1 MNKKATA
8 FLCFLLLNSFFIALV
23 EGNLAQSLEL
33 VQGRPPWLLNE
44 TASTI
49 TILDDAEER
58 VTIKKDIKT
67 IIAIGTT
74 YLYVTIRALKSE
86 DKVVGISDW
95 ICKQK
100 IILPV
105 MANITNI
112 VQTAGTINYE
122 KIYEINPDVVVM
134 ISPFVDKEINAK
146 LASNIPV
153 IKLKHNNLKSIAK
166 LGKVLDREREAKE
179 YVNWI
184 ISKTSVIEKKT
195 SLLEKDEIKEVFF
208 YYGGESG
215 ISPPPPY
222 GTYGKDNFWVND
234 SIKKSGGKSI
244 SWTLPGEWITVDPEW
259 IIEKNPF
266 IIIREFF
273 VSGNDPAMGYDVNDT
288 TKIQKM
294 MERLVSRP
302 AFVTSD
308 AVKNKNVY
316 ICSGMFIQSYWFIG
330 LNYYAKWLH
339 PALFK
344 NIYPEAVHQE
354 FLTKFLRLDYNLKQ
368 RGVFSYS
375 DR

>member
-8 FLCFLLLNSFFIALV
+8 LLCFLVLNYFFIGFT
-23 EGNLAQSLEL
+23 EGNPAQSVER
-33 VQGRPPWLLNE
+33 VENRPAWLLGE

-67 IIAIGTT
+67 IVAIGTA
-74 YLYVTIRALKSE
+74 YLYTTIRALKSE
-86 DKVVGISDW
+86 NKVVGISDW
-95 ICKQK
+95 ICRQK
-100 IILPV
+100 TILPV

-122 KIYEINPDVVVM
+122 KIYEINPDIVVM
-134 ISPFVDKEINAK
+134 ISPFVYKKIDTK

-153 IKLKHNNLKSIAK
+153 IKLKPNNLESIAK
-166 LGKVLDREREAKE
+166 LGKILDRESEAKE

-195 SLLEKDEIKEVFF
+195 ASLGKNEIKEVFF
-208 YYGGESG
+208 YYGGDSG

-222 GTYGKDNFWVND
+222 GTYGKDNYWVND

-244 SWTLPGEWITVDPEW
+244 TWTLPGEWITVDPEW
-259 IIEKNPF
+259 IIEKNPS

-273 VSGNDPAMGYDVNDT
+273 VSGHDPAMGYDVNDT

-302 AFVTSD
+302 SFITSD

-316 ICSGMFIQSYWFIG
+316 ICSGVFIQSYWFIG
-330 LNYYAKWLH
+330 LNYYAKWFH

-344 NIYPEAVHQE
+344 DIDPEAVHQE
-354 FLTKFLRLDYNLKQ
+354 FLTKFLRLDYDLKHN
-368 RGVFSYS
+368 GVFAYS
-375 DR
+375 GK